1 MRREIAR
8 HFGSD
13 LAYPNREAV
22 IYKTEN
28 HYEVDFIKDGKVI
41 ETREMITQYQDL
53 EEPTVHSMQYAEDAA
68 ENYCLGYI
76 PADGRRTNDT

>member
-1 MRREIAR
+1 MSKNNAAILLHRFFFRWER
-8 HFGSD
+8 F
-13 LAYPNREAV
+13 LN
-22 IYKTEN
+22 
-28 HYEVDFIKDGKVI
+28 DFLLNGKVI

-76 PADGRRTNDT
+76 PADGRRANDT